1 MDSQLGLLNVW
12 TQGDWVT
19 KTVSLLLLAMS
30 LASWIVIL
38 MKALDIWKY
47 KKNWPSAAKT
57 SGTAKTWPPA
67 WPAWA
72 VTTAIRFAKRP

>member
-19 KTVSLLLLAMS
+19 KTVLLLLLAMS

-38 MKALDIWKY
+38 VKALDIWK
-47 KKNWPSAAKT
+47 
-57 SGTAKTWPPA
+57 
-67 WPAWA
+67 
-72 VTTAIRFAKRP
+72 

>member
-1 MDSQLGLLNVW
+1 MDSKLGLLNVW

-47 KKNWPSAAKT
+47 KKTGPEQRRLLAQ
-57 SGTAKTWPPA
+57 
-67 WPAWA
+67 
-72 VTTAIRFAKRP
+72 RRPDHRPGAPGR